1 VSEVDQ
7 LWNNFHLRGL
17 LEFLD
22 LVFLLQNSVEKNLN
36 VSPIIDLG
44 MSRPR
49 LPHYWSN
56 GDPAPVNWSMKTI
69 HSMDL
74 FLIMEHVTTIQFKWL
89 YFEIKKNQS
98 LFKGMQVHVY
108 LNLTLLLNKGIASR
122 QVNEMKTT
130 HVHVFSWIIP
140 LTYFWK
146 SFDYT
151 LWICLVINS
160 LWITF
165 HVCLWLLQFGGWG
178 YVNMNSVIFHLHMID
193 VYLCFCLWIFLQV

>member
-1 VSEVDQ
+1 MYYLYLCLVQVQNVCQSS
-7 LWNNFHLRGL
+7 WNNLRK
-17 LEFLD
+17 FIFSFD
-22 LVFLLQNSVEKNLN
+22 HMTSSFNVPQFIAKLVIPPNY
-36 VSPIIDLG
+36 
-44 MSRPR
+44 R
-49 LPHYWSN
+49 LHRRW
-56 GDPAPVNWSMKTI
+56 
-69 HSMDL
+69 
-74 FLIMEHVTTIQFKWL
+74 QFNEGAL
-89 YFEIKKNQS
+89 YYIFWNEKNQS

-146 SFDYT
+146 SFDCT

-165 HVCLWLLQFGGWG
+165 HVCLWLFQFAGWG

>member
-1 VSEVDQ
+1 MSCFIVDQ
-7 LWNNFHLRGL
+7 LQTPEPEEVFHP
-17 LEFLD
+17 FWHNI
-22 LVFLLQNSVEKNLN
+22 FIN
-36 VSPIIDLG
+36 II
-44 MSRPR
+44 
-49 LPHYWSN
+49 
-56 GDPAPVNWSMKTI
+56 
-69 HSMDL
+69 
-74 FLIMEHVTTIQFKWL
+74 

-165 HVCLWLLQFGGWG
+165 HVCLWLFQFGGWG
-178 YVNMNSVIFHLHMID
+178 YVNMNLVIFRLHMID
-193 VYLCFCLWIFLQV
+193 VYLCFCL